1 MIWYGST
8 SETVRM
14 QIRQKNWLKFTNF
27 TELKKITSGIYSN
40 CLNHS
45 SLFFRFV
52 PPTSYCTS
60 VLLSA
65 YFTFY
70 FIADFQK
77 KSKECLYCFF

>member
-52 PPTSYCTS
+52 SPT
-60 VLLSA
+60 
-65 YFTFY
+65 
-70 FIADFQK
+70 
-77 KSKECLYCFF
+77 